1 MLSRQRTNFVGK
13 LDTEPTLRV
22 ISKSLSRPL
31 SAATGSKWRRSVDG
45 YLRTDFGFVLI
56 RVFIG
61 SDETSD
67 LAVHEVQA
75 CQPPFPLVHTTRSNI
90 AQGVELSLINA

>member
-1 MLSRQRTNFVGK
+1 VGK

-75 CQPPFPLVHTTRSNI
+75 GQPPPLFFLIHTPRSNI